1 MNRLF
6 QTQSGRV
13 GGLSAL
19 AASLALVLALVG
31 AASPA
36 AAASGSAFP
45 LTVNA
50 GQSLVLETPAEV
62 STVSIADPKVAD
74 AAVGSQRT
82 VVVNGKAPGVTS
94 LVVWEEG
101 GKYTLYQVNCV
112 DPKRR
117 PQVLLKVKV
126 SEVLTDKVK
135 ELGLDWAASVTSAQH
150 LDGTLSGGLFATKVE
165 TPVYGFP
172 LPVGSKTDA
181 YANWLKSSGSARFM
195 ATLRVLEENGSA
207 HTLASPNLVALSGDS
222 ASFLAGG
229 EFPIPVPRSISG
241 EATTITIEWK
251 EYGIRLGFLPTVL
264 DGDRIRLS
272 VSPEV
277 SAPDYS
283 RALLLAGYTVPALI
297 ARRIATTV
305 EMKPGEILVIGGVK
319 QEDTNVRIK
328 KVPILGDIP
337 LLRTFFRHKST
348 SKISRDLLITVSPE
362 LITEIATKDP
372 FLPTDRPE
380 ELK

>member
-6 QTQSGRV
+6 QTKYGRA
-13 GGLSAL
+13 GGLSGL
-19 AASLALVLALVG
+19 AASLALVLALG

-50 GQSLVLETPAEV
+50 GQSLVIETPAEV

-82 VVVNGKAPGVTS
+82 VVINGKAPGVTS

-112 DPKRR
+112 DPNRKA
-117 PQVLLKVKV
+117 QVLLRVKV
-126 SEVLTDKVK
+126 SEVLTDRAK
-135 ELGLDWAASVTSAQH
+135 ELGLDWLGNVTSNKH

-165 TPVYGFP
+165 SPTNP
-172 LPVGSKTDA
+172 LSIGSKTDGFA
-181 YANWLKSSGSARFM
+181 SWVKGDGTARFMTTLRLLEEDGSAR
-195 ATLRVLEENGSA
+195 
-207 HTLASPNLVALSGDS
+207 TLASPNLVAVSGDS

-229 EFPIPVPRSISG
+229 EFPVPVPRTISG
-241 EATTITIEWK
+241 EGTSITIEWK

-264 DGDRIRLS
+264 DGDRIRLR
-272 VSPEV
+272 VAPEV

-283 RALLLAGYTVPALI
+283 RALLLAGYNVPGLV
-297 ARRIATTV
+297 ARRISTTV

-319 QEDTNVRIK
+319 QEDTTVRIK

-337 LLRTFFRHKST
+337 LLRTFFRHKAT

-362 LITEIATKDP
+362 LITEIAKSDP
-372 FLPTDRPE
+372 ALPTDKPE
-380 ELK
+380 DLK

>member
-6 QTQSGRV
+6 QTKYGRPE
-13 GGLSAL
+13 GLSAL

-36 AAASGSAFP
+36 AAASGAAFP
-45 LTVNA
+45 ITVNA
-50 GQSLVLETPAEV
+50 GQSLVLEMPAEV

-112 DPKRR
+112 DAKKKD
-117 PQVLLKVKV
+117 QVLLKVKV

-135 ELGLDWAASVTSAQH
+135 ELGLDWAGSVTSTQ

-165 TPVYGFP
+165 TPVYGLP
-172 LPVGSKTDA
+172 LPVGSTTDG
-181 YANWLKSSGSARFM
+181 YVNWLKSSGTARFM
-195 ATLRVLEENGSA
+195 TTLRVLEENGSA
-207 HTLASPNLVALSGDS
+207 RTLASPNLVAVSGDS
-222 ASFLAGG
+222 AAFLAGG
-229 EFPIPVPRSISG
+229 EFPVPVPRSISG
-241 EATTITIEWK
+241 EATTLTIEWK
-251 EYGIRLGFLPTVL
+251 EYGIKLGFRPTVL
-264 DGDRIRLS
+264 SDGRIRLS
-272 VSPEV
+272 VAPEV
-277 SAPDYS
+277 SAPDYT
-283 RALLLAGYTVPALI
+283 RALQLAGYTVPGLVT
-297 ARRIATTV
+297 RRISTTV
-305 EMKPGEILVIGGVK
+305 ELKPGDVLVIGGVK
-319 QEDTNVRIK
+319 QEETTLRIK

-337 LLRTFFRHKST
+337 LLKTFFRNKKT
-348 SKISRDLLITVSPE
+348 TKISRDLLIMISPE
-362 LITEIATKDP
+362 MITEMAKAP

>member
-6 QTQSGRV
+6 QTKYGRPE
-13 GGLSAL
+13 GLSAL
-19 AASLALVLALVG
+19 AASIALVLALVG
-31 AASPA
+31 AAPPA
-36 AAASGSAFP
+36 AAASGAAFP
-45 LTVNA
+45 ITVNA
-50 GQSLVLETPAEV
+50 GQSLVLEMPAEV

-112 DPKRR
+112 DSRKKD
-117 PQVLLKVKV
+117 QVLLKVKV

-135 ELGLDWAASVTSAQH
+135 ELGLDWAGSVTSAQH

-165 TPVYGFP
+165 TPVYGLP
-172 LPVGSKTDA
+172 LPVGSKTDG
-181 YANWLKSSGSARFM
+181 YASWLKSSGTARFM

-207 HTLASPNLVALSGDS
+207 RTLASPNLVAVSGDS

-229 EFPIPVPRSISG
+229 EFPVPVPRSISG
-241 EATTITIEWK
+241 EATSLTIEWK
-251 EYGIRLGFLPTVL
+251 EYGIKLGFLPTVL
-264 DGDRIRLS
+264 SDGRIRLS

-277 SAPDYS
+277 SQPDYS
-283 RALLLAGYTVPALI
+283 RALQLAGYTVPALI

-319 QEDTNVRIK
+319 QDEATLRIT

-337 LLRTFFRHKST
+337 LLKTFFRHKAT
-348 SKISRDLLITVSPE
+348 SKISRDLLIVISPE
-362 LITEIATKDP
+362 MITEMAKAP